1 MANVMFLKRHQVR
14 KDGKLHVYYSLSESV
29 RVGRRRTIQ
38 RRLLNLGELNTTQLE
53 QWQRSIEVIEEN
65 GQAHQMRLFTDREGG
80 APDVLDRYQAEVL
93 LGSMELRR
101 ARSFGAPWVGCQL
114 WSDLQLDQFWSE
126 KLGHHHGP
134 VEWAKVLELLAV
146 NRLCAP
152 GSELSIHERWFKR
165 TAMDFLLGCDDAV
178 AGKDRLYRAL
188 DKAVA
193 HKDEL
198 LAHLQQRWQ
207 DLFAAD
213 CQILLYDLT
222 STYFEGHAEEV
233 EKARRGYSRDHRP
246 DCLQV
251 LVALVVSAEGF
262 PLCYEVFE
270 GNRNDVTTLE
280 EVVETIETKYGFKG
294 RIWVFDRGVVSE
306 ENLENLRQRGAAYLV
321 GTPKSR
327 LKDFEE
333 ELLHGSWEEVS
344 GHPEV
349 KVQLIEAGRETYVLA
364 RSAARASKES
374 AMRRRQLVSLHRS
387 LQALADSVS
396 AGRTVSRDKILIR
409 LGRLR
414 ERYAS
419 VWPYLEQ
426 CELTTARG
434 EERSFRWGWSKE
446 RLRHLRMRDGAYLLR
461 TNLDP
466 MEPECLWQQYIQ
478 LTEVESAFRCLKS
491 ELSIRPI
498 WHHTDSR
505 VEAHIMVAFLGYC
518 LWVCL
523 KHQLRAIA
531 GSLTPARLL
540 ENFQTIQMVEVWFR
554 LRDGRNLCLPRITQ
568 PDKEQALILHQL
580 GWSLPE
586 QPPPRIYQSQLH
598 TGCVDNQ
605 APHKN

>member
-1 MANVMFLKRHQVR
+1 MAAVMFLKRHQVR

-29 RVGRRRTIQ
+29 RVGRHRTVQ

-53 QWQRSIEVIEEN
+53 QWQRSIEVIEES
-65 GQAHQMRLFTDREGG
+65 GEARQMRLFTDREGG

-93 LGSMELRR
+93 LGSMQLRR
-101 ARSFGAPWVGCQL
+101 ARSFGPPWVGCQL
-114 WSDLQLDQFWSE
+114 WSDLQLDQFWND

-152 GSELSIHERWFKR
+152 GSELSIHERWFKA
-165 TAMDFLLGCDDAV
+165 TAMDFLLGCDQAV

-188 DKAVA
+188 DKAVV
-193 HKDEL
+193 HKDAL
-198 LAHLQQRWQ
+198 LAHLQKRWE

-222 STYFEGHAEEV
+222 STYFEGQAEEV

-270 GNRNDVTTLE
+270 GNRRDVTTLE

-294 RIWVFDRGVVSE
+294 RVWVFDRGIVSE
-306 ENLENLRQRGAAYLV
+306 ENLEKLRQRGAAYLV

-327 LKDFEE
+327 LKDFEK
-333 ELLHGSWEEVS
+333 ELLHGKWEEIT
-344 GHPEV
+344 GRPEV
-349 KVQLIEAGRETYVLA
+349 KVQLIEAAGETYVLA

-374 AMRRRQLVSLHRS
+374 AMRRRELVGLQRS
-387 LQALADSVS
+387 LQALSRNLESSRRVD
-396 AGRTVSRDKILIR
+396 RDKVLIR
-409 LGRLR
+409 IGRLK

-419 VWPYLEQ
+419 VWPYLQE
-426 CELTTARG
+426 CELVTSAASLPRL
-434 EERSFRWGWSKE
+434 RWCWSKS
-446 RLRHLRMRDGAYLLR
+446 RLRHLRIRDGAYLLR
-461 TNLDP
+461 TNLEP
-466 MEPECLWQQYIQ
+466 MDPECLWRQYIQ
-478 LTEVESAFRCLKS
+478 LTDVENAFRCLKS

-498 WHHTDSR
+498 WHHTDTR

-523 KHQLRAIA
+523 KHQLKAIA
-531 GSLTPARLL
+531 GSLTPTRLL
-540 ENFQTIQMVEVWFR
+540 ESFQPIQMIEVWFQ
-554 LRDGRNLCLPRITQ
+554 LRDGRQLCLPRITQ
-568 PDKEQALILHQL
+568 PEKEQALILHQL
-580 GWSLPE
+580 GWTLPE
-586 QPPPRIYQSQLH
+586 QPPPRIYQAQLA
-598 TGCVDNQ
+598 TGGVDNH
-605 APHKN
+605 ATA